1 MLKYELNC
9 NDLWTG
15 HENEEEME
23 DPEIQLDGKTEK
35 KIRLIL
41 LSM

>member
-9 NDLWTG
+9 NDLWTNQL
-15 HENEEEME
+15 NEEAKE
-23 DPEIQLDGKTEK
+23 DCEIQLDGNTEQ
-35 KIRLIL
+35 KIRMIL